1 MAASRFRVVSRN
13 TKKIGETEFTVVQ
26 DVKTGVLYTYGEGGS
41 VLGGFST
48 HVTLLVDANGKP
60 VVKPL
65 NYVED

>member
-13 TKKIGETEFTVVQ
+13 TKTIGKTQFTVVQ
-26 DVKTGVLYTYGEGGS
+26 DVTTGVLYAYGEAPRTEGS
-41 VLGGFST
+41 TVFSPILDGT
-48 HVTLLVDANGKP
+48 GKP